1 MNYGQGKDICIMIRG
16 LDGTLTDD
24 PRPYWKAMPRMRPSR
39 YDDGD
44 DCWIMEEDFYLRYK
58 NIVIHIRKGFDFDGA
73 SIPKWAWTIIG
84 HPMQMWILLAA
95 IPHDG
100 IYASNLMTQ
109 EDADM
114 MFLEILHAC
123 DRATPSRRKWAVT
136 RLSET
141 NWKWRRRNECWLAVR
156 GAGGFVF
163 RKKLGEI
170 LYYRELVSIIEL
182 DNKPIEGLL
191 IEEST

>member
-1 MNYGQGKDICIMIRG
+1 MNYGEGKYICIMIRG
-16 LDGTLTDD
+16 FDGSLTDD
-24 PRPYWKAMPRMRPSR
+24 PRPYWQAMPKMRPSR
-39 YDDGD
+39 YADGD
-44 DCWIMEEDFYLRYK
+44 DCWILEEDFYLRVGRRIICIK
-58 NIVIHIRKGFDFDGA
+58 KGFDFDGA

-100 IYASNLMTQ
+100 IYASNLLPQ
-109 EDADM
+109 EEIDW
-114 MFLEILHAC
+114 MFLEIIQAC
-123 DRATPSRRKWAVT
+123 DRATPSHRKWAVT

-170 LYYRELVSIIEL
+170 LFYREIVSIIDL
-182 DNKPIEGLL
+182 DVKPLEGLL
-191 IEEST
+191 IDIT